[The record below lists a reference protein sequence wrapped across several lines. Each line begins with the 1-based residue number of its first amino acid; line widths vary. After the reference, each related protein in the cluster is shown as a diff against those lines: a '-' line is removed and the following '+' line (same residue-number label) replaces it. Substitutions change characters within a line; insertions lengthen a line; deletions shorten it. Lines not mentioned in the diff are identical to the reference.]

1 MAGQGV
7 YETLYTAYSGTLSS
21 VTNTYVGQWTPVA
34 TAALGASG
42 VLYFILLGFLV
53 IRGAVQRPLAELAVS
68 AMKFALAMAAWA
80 ADQSAGNKSEEPDSF
95 DVEPPI
101 LKQDLSDEPL
111 PNGDMARLEKQL
123 ARAKQNAAGAER
135 LYKIGVLAKAEV
147 EQRLLKVVRCE
158 SDLANARVARAKEE
172 LAEKESQLA
181 TGEITRDELES
192 IKTALAQLTEA
203 AQVAMAKRE
212 RAELEAAE
220 ANLRRQQKL
229 LKLGIAG
236 KDDVDRAQ
244 EKLDA
249 ALAGPAL

>member
-1 MAGQGV
+1 MARIFALPV
-7 YETLYTAYSGTLSS
+7 TLL
-21 VTNTYVGQWTPVA
+21 
-34 TAALGASG
+34 
-42 VLYFILLGFLV
+42 
-53 IRGAVQRPLAELAVS
+53 
-68 AMKFALAMAAWA
+68 ALAMAVWA
-80 ADQSAGNKSEEPDSF
+80 ADQSAENKSEEPDSF

-101 LKQDLSDEPL
+101 LKQNLSDEPL

-123 ARAKQNAAGAER
+123 QRAKQNAAGAER
-135 LYKIGVLAKAEV
+135 LCKIGVLAKMEV
-147 EQRLLKVVRCE
+147 EQRLLKVIRCE

-181 TGEITRDELES
+181 TGEITKDELES

-203 AQVAMAKRE
+203 AQVATAKRE

-244 EKLDA
+244 EKLA
-249 ALAGPAL
+249 ELKAPKN

>member
-1 MAGQGV
+1 MARIFALPV
-7 YETLYTAYSGTLSS
+7 TLL
-21 VTNTYVGQWTPVA
+21 
-34 TAALGASG
+34 
-42 VLYFILLGFLV
+42 
-53 IRGAVQRPLAELAVS
+53 
-68 AMKFALAMAAWA
+68 ALAMAVCA
-80 ADQSAGNKSEEPDSF
+80 ADQSAANKSEEPDSF

-101 LKQDLSDEPL
+101 LKQNLSDEPL
-111 PNGDMARLEKQL
+111 PDGDMARLEKQL
-123 ARAKQNAAGAER
+123 QRAKQNAAGAER
-135 LYKIGVLAKAEV
+135 LYKIGVLAKMEV

-181 TGEITRDELES
+181 TGEITKDELES

-203 AQVAMAKRE
+203 AQVATAKRE
-212 RAELEAAE
+212 RVELEAAE

-244 EKLDA
+244 EKLA
-249 ALAGPAL
+249 ELKAPKN

>member
-1 MAGQGV
+1 MARIFALPV
-7 YETLYTAYSGTLSS
+7 TL
-21 VTNTYVGQWTPVA
+21 
-34 TAALGASG
+34 
-42 VLYFILLGFLV
+42 
-53 IRGAVQRPLAELAVS
+53 
-68 AMKFALAMAAWA
+68 FALAMAVCA
-80 ADQSAGNKSEEPDSF
+80 ADQSAANKSEEPDSF
-95 DVEPPI
+95 DVEPPV
-101 LKQDLSDEPL
+101 LKQNLSDEPL
-111 PNGDMARLEKQL
+111 PDGDMARLEKQL
-123 ARAKQNAAGAER
+123 QRAKQNAAGAER
-135 LYKIGVLAKAEV
+135 LYKIGVLAKMEV

-181 TGEITRDELES
+181 TGEITKDELES

-203 AQVAMAKRE
+203 AQVATAKRE

-244 EKLDA
+244 EKLA
-249 ALAGPAL
+249 ELKTPKN

>member
-1 MAGQGV
+1 MARIFALPV
-7 YETLYTAYSGTLSS
+7 TLL
-21 VTNTYVGQWTPVA
+21 
-34 TAALGASG
+34 
-42 VLYFILLGFLV
+42 
-53 IRGAVQRPLAELAVS
+53 
-68 AMKFALAMAAWA
+68 ALAMAVCA
-80 ADQSAGNKSEEPDSF
+80 ADQSAANKSEEPDSF

-101 LKQDLSDEPL
+101 LKQNLSDEPL
-111 PNGDMARLEKQL
+111 PDGDMARLEKQL
-123 ARAKQNAAGAER
+123 QRAKQNAAGAER
-135 LYKIGVLAKAEV
+135 LYKIGVLAKMEV
-147 EQRLLKVVRCE
+147 EQRLLKVIRCE

-181 TGEITRDELES
+181 TGEITKDELES

-203 AQVAMAKRE
+203 AQVATAKRE

-244 EKLDA
+244 EKLA
-249 ALAGPAL
+249 ELKAPKN

>member
-1 MAGQGV
+1 MARIFALPV
-7 YETLYTAYSGTLSS
+7 TLL
-21 VTNTYVGQWTPVA
+21 
-34 TAALGASG
+34 
-42 VLYFILLGFLV
+42 
-53 IRGAVQRPLAELAVS
+53 
-68 AMKFALAMAAWA
+68 ALAMAVCA
-80 ADQSAGNKSEEPDSF
+80 ADQSATNKSEEPDSF

-101 LKQDLSDEPL
+101 LKQNLSDEPL
-111 PNGDMARLEKQL
+111 PDGDMARLEKQL
-123 ARAKQNAAGAER
+123 QRAKQNAAGAER
-135 LYKIGVLAKAEV
+135 FYKIGVLAKMEV
-147 EQRLLKVVRCE
+147 EQRLLKVIRCE

-181 TGEITRDELES
+181 TGEITKDELES

-203 AQVAMAKRE
+203 AQVATAKRE

-244 EKLDA
+244 EKLA
-249 ALAGPAL
+249 ELKAPKN

>member
-1 MAGQGV
+1 MARIFALPV
-7 YETLYTAYSGTLSS
+7 TLL
-21 VTNTYVGQWTPVA
+21 
-34 TAALGASG
+34 
-42 VLYFILLGFLV
+42 
-53 IRGAVQRPLAELAVS
+53 
-68 AMKFALAMAAWA
+68 ALAMAVCA
-80 ADQSAGNKSEEPDSF
+80 ADQSATNKSEEPDSF

-101 LKQDLSDEPL
+101 LKQNLSDEPL
-111 PNGDMARLEKQL
+111 PDGDMARLEKQL
-123 ARAKQNAAGAER
+123 QRAKQNAAGAER
-135 LYKIGVLAKAEV
+135 LYKIGVLAKMEV

-181 TGEITRDELES
+181 TGEITKDELDS

-203 AQVAMAKRE
+203 AQVATAKRE

-244 EKLDA
+244 EKLA
-249 ALAGPAL
+249 ELKAPKN

>member
-1 MAGQGV
+1 MARIFALPV
-7 YETLYTAYSGTLSS
+7 TLL
-21 VTNTYVGQWTPVA
+21 
-34 TAALGASG
+34 
-42 VLYFILLGFLV
+42 
-53 IRGAVQRPLAELAVS
+53 
-68 AMKFALAMAAWA
+68 ALAMAVCA
-80 ADQSAGNKSEEPDSF
+80 ADQSATTKSEEPDSF

-101 LKQDLSDEPL
+101 LKQNLSDEPL
-111 PNGDMARLEKQL
+111 PDGDMARLEKQL
-123 ARAKQNAAGAER
+123 QRAKQNAAGAER
-135 LYKIGVLAKAEV
+135 LYKIGVLAKMEV
-147 EQRLLKVVRCE
+147 EQRLLKVIRCE

-181 TGEITRDELES
+181 TGEITKDELES

-203 AQVAMAKRE
+203 AQVATAKRE

-244 EKLDA
+244 EKLA
-249 ALAGPAL
+249 ELKAPKN